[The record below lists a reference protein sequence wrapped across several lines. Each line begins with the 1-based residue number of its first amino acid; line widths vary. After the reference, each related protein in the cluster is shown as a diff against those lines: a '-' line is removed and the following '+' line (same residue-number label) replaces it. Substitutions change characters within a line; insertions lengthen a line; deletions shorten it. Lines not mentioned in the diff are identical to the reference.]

1 MATEL
6 NLEQK
11 LADLLDTRDF
21 HPEMLGKDGR
31 PSDAD
36 KAKTFS
42 FDYVSSTGKNYGTMV
57 VILGADNEMYIMYG
71 DNLGK
76 TIEDPEDRSEFF
88 DFQQQLSDLA
98 NRNRWTATL
107 ADISKLKRVQAGIA
121 AIKEGLFEGYYGT
134 RRVSYAGEPTEAR
147 LMIKHNRT
155 LGENDARFRY
165 VESIFIE
172 TADGERFKLPY
183 TNMTGARAMLE
194 HVRQGG
200 KPYDIRGNH
209 ICEMVTELKVLN
221 RFNRAAGTRMMEGV
235 TQQIVEQAQQYYSKL
250 RESLK
255 HLGSSRGYNTYFE
268 SWHPLDVQE
277 QESLV
282 EDIKTMFI
290 EQTLD
295 TRIEAALPLL
305 ARIQQQGNDMKEAE
319 IFESWINN
327 LAEGTWNLP
336 ETPEQVAK
344 LKELM
349 SKELIVGPDATNAT
363 EQLYDLVG
371 DDELFDRLGDLAQ
384 RDPRANAW
392 NDTEVM
398 NRLRELGIETETQAP
413 AGAEGDAA
421 PVGPAAAATA
431 PAATPV
437 PQQPVAEGLDPEK
450 RARLDDLIGMY
461 RDSTDPSDYY
471 DSEYEDPEEVLNMIR
486 AEFGDRVADQI
497 EAGTDKM
504 HFPRKDHDQG
514 YDPMSWRKPI
524 DRQTKAGKMYKQDS
538 DYRKNTIKSRYRLSG
553 KSATEGV
560 AEAAELNAMRKAA
573 GLPVAEGRMLDES
586 GETLSHIMDRFK
598 HEVDQFEKGGD
609 LDDDLYY
616 ALFDYYSDHGEI
628 PYGIAKGRDGD
639 PFEWITDRLDQEL
652 GTGNYAPR
660 QVPEADVTATFEADT
675 DAVFGEGTGCNHTM
689 EGEYCP
695 EHGLMECG
703 GMMEMGTVAGGMA
716 PVVGEQGVEEAAKWR
731 DPKYRGKT
739 FDYDDSYEGPGD
751 TMAGKVSL
759 DRAGMRQ
766 LPGQTFDPLG
776 YKAREKQATGK
787 LTPQDVK
794 YATAKNFEKEKQQ
807 QTDYDRSRKAEQGV
821 AEGQQ
826 DPLARIKSLALRK

>member
-31 PSDAD
+31 PADAQN
-36 KAKTFS
+36 AKTFS
-42 FDYVSSTGKNYGTMV
+42 FDYVSGSGKNYGTMV

-76 TIEDPEDRSEFF
+76 TIDNPEDRNEFF
-88 DFQQQLSDLA
+88 EFQQQLSELA

-134 RRVSYAGEPTEAR
+134 RRVSYTGEPTEAR

-165 VESIFIE
+165 VESVFIE

-200 KPYDIRGNH
+200 KPYDVRGNH
-209 ICEMVTELKVLN
+209 ICEMVSELKVLN
-221 RFNRAAGTRMMEGV
+221 RFNRAAGHRVMEGV
-235 TQQIVEQAQQYYSKL
+235 TQQIVEQAQKYYNRL

-255 HLGSSRGYNTYFE
+255 HLGSTRGYQNYFE

-305 ARIQQQGNDMKEAE
+305 ARIQQQGNTMKEAD
-319 IFESWINN
+319 IFESWATR
-327 LAEGTWNLP
+327 LVEGTWNLP

-344 LKELM
+344 LQELM
-349 SKELIVGPDATNAT
+349 TKELIVGPDAVNAT

-371 DDELFDRLGDLAQ
+371 DDILFDRLGELAQ
-384 RDPRANAW
+384 RDPRANVW

-398 NRLRELGIETETQAP
+398 DRLRELGIETPTQAP
-413 AGAEGDAA
+413 AGAEGDVAPAPAA
-421 PVGPAAAATA
+421 PV
-431 PAATPV
+431 
-437 PQQPVAEGLDPEK
+437 
-450 RARLDDLIGMY
+450 
-461 RDSTDPSDYY
+461 
-471 DSEYEDPEEVLNMIR
+471 SE
-486 AEFGDRVADQI
+486 
-497 EAGTDKM
+497 
-504 HFPRKDHDQG
+504 
-514 YDPMSWRKPI
+514 S
-524 DRQTKAGKMYKQDS
+524 
-538 DYRKNTIKSRYRLSG
+538 
-553 KSATEGV
+553 
-560 AEAAELNAMRKAA
+560 
-573 GLPVAEGRMLDES
+573 RMLDES
-586 GETLSHIMDRFK
+586 GETLDHILARFK
-598 HEVDQFEKGGD
+598 HEVRQFEAGDD
-609 LDDDLYY
+609 LDSDLYY
-616 ALFDYYSDHGEI
+616 ALFDYYSDAGEM
-628 PYGIAKGRDGD
+628 PYGVAKARDGD
-639 PFEWITDRLDQEL
+639 PYEWVTQRLDREL
-652 GTGNYAPR
+652 RVNEGDNL
-660 QVPEADVTATFEADT
+660 ATFEDDT
-675 DAVFGEGTGCNHTM
+675 SDAVAAFLSKGGQIQYGKTHKPRKSEKTDYGSKHIGGVRDAVAGKAGKTLGRAAATNFMGGGKAVVGEGSGCNHTM

-703 GMMEMGTVAGGMA
+703 SYMESMGGTVAGAVA
-716 PVVGEQGVEEAAKWR
+716 PVVGEQGVAEGTEQV
-731 DPKYRGKT
+731 YRVLAVDK
-739 FDYDDSYEGPGD
+739 SN
-751 TMAGKVSL
+751 ALSKQVKLKVKASSL
-759 DRAGMRQ
+759 DEVFERLAVS
-766 LPGQTFDPLG
+766 DWYPLEING
-776 YKAREKQATGK
+776 VEVINGK
-787 LTPQDVK
+787 RLK
-794 YATAKNFEKEKQQ
+794 
-807 QTDYDRSRKAEQGV
+807 QGV
-821 AEGQQ
+821 AEGNDDPMNYNAAITGSYYEST
-826 DPLARIKSLALRK
+826 DPLARIKQLALRK

>member
-31 PSDAD
+31 PTDAD

-42 FDYVSSTGKNYGTMV
+42 FDYISGSGKNYGTMV
-57 VILGADNEMYIMYG
+57 VILGADNEMFIMYG

-76 TIEDPEDRSEFF
+76 TIDDTEDRNEFF
-88 DFQQQLSDLA
+88 DFQQQLTDLA

-134 RRVSYAGEPTEAR
+134 RRVSYTGEPTEAR

-165 VESIFIE
+165 VESVFIE

-200 KPYDIRGNH
+200 KPYDVRGNH

-221 RFNRAAGTRMMEGV
+221 RFNRAAGHRVMEGV
-235 TQQIVEQAQQYYSKL
+235 TQQIVEQAQKYYNKL

-255 HLGSSRGYNTYFE
+255 HLGSSRGYQTYFE

-305 ARIQQQGNDMKEAE
+305 ARIQQQGNDMKEAD
-319 IFESWINN
+319 IFESWANR
-327 LAEGTWNLP
+327 LVEGTWNLP
-336 ETPEQVAK
+336 ETPEQVNK

-349 SKELIVGPDATNAT
+349 SKELIVGPDAVNAT
-363 EQLYDLVG
+363 EQLYDIVG
-371 DDELFDRLGDLAQ
+371 DDQLFDRLGELAQ
-384 RDPRANAW
+384 RDPRANIW

-398 NRLRELGIETETQAP
+398 DRLRELGIETETQAP
-413 AGAEGDAA
+413 AGVEDPNAAAA
-421 PVGPAAAATA
+421 PAVAPAPAAAPA
-431 PAATPV
+431 PV
-437 PQQPVAEGLDPEK
+437 
-450 RARLDDLIGMY
+450 
-461 RDSTDPSDYY
+461 S
-471 DSEYEDPEEVLNMIR
+471 
-486 AEFGDRVADQI
+486 
-497 EAGTDKM
+497 
-504 HFPRKDHDQG
+504 
-514 YDPMSWRKPI
+514 
-524 DRQTKAGKMYKQDS
+524 
-538 DYRKNTIKSRYRLSG
+538 
-553 KSATEGV
+553 
-560 AEAAELNAMRKAA
+560 
-573 GLPVAEGRMLDES
+573 EGRILDEA
-586 GETLSHIMDRFK
+586 GETLDHILNRFK
-598 HEVDQFEKGGD
+598 HEVRQFEQGDD
-609 LDDDLYY
+609 LDTDLYH
-616 ALFDYYSDHGEI
+616 ALYDYYSDHGEI
-628 PYGIAKGRDGD
+628 PYGVAKARDGD
-639 PFEWITDRLDQEL
+639 PYEWVTQRLDQEL

-660 QVPEADVTATFEADT
+660 VTEADPVATFEADA
-675 DAVFGEGTGCNHTM
+675 DSVFGEGSGCNSTM
-689 EGEYCP
+689 EGQYCP

-703 GMMEMGTVAGGMA
+703 SYMESMGGTVAGAIA
-716 PVVGEQGVEEAAKWR
+716 PLEEGSDELYGLRVGDTVKAVVNGKRVQGDVIDIFPETMEVELLLRGANA
-731 DPKYRGKT
+731 GKT
-739 FDYDDSYEGPGD
+739 VTVDVRDTEALTEGNDDPMNYNAAITGSYYES
-751 TMAGKVSL
+751 A
-759 DRAGMRQ
+759 
-766 LPGQTFDPLG
+766 
-776 YKAREKQATGK
+776 
-787 LTPQDVK
+787 
-794 YATAKNFEKEKQQ
+794 
-807 QTDYDRSRKAEQGV
+807 
-821 AEGQQ
+821 
-826 DPLARIKSLALRK
+826 DPLARIKELALRK

>member
-31 PSDAD
+31 PADAQN
-36 KAKTFS
+36 AKTFS
-42 FDYVSSTGKNYGTMV
+42 FDYVSGSGKNYGTMV

-76 TIEDPEDRSEFF
+76 TIDNPEDRNEFF
-88 DFQQQLSDLA
+88 EFQQQLSELA

-134 RRVSYAGEPTEAR
+134 RRVSYTGEPTEAR

-165 VESIFIE
+165 VESVFIE

-200 KPYDIRGNH
+200 KPYDVRGNH
-209 ICEMVTELKVLN
+209 ICEMVSELKVLN
-221 RFNRAAGTRMMEGV
+221 RFNRAAGHRVMEGV
-235 TQQIVEQAQQYYSKL
+235 TQQIVEQAQKYYNRL

-255 HLGSSRGYNTYFE
+255 HLGSTRGYQNYFE

-305 ARIQQQGNDMKEAE
+305 ARIQQQGNTMKEAD
-319 IFESWINN
+319 IFESWATR
-327 LAEGTWNLP
+327 LVEGTWNLP

-344 LKELM
+344 LQELM
-349 SKELIVGPDATNAT
+349 TKELIVGPDAVNAT

-371 DDELFDRLGDLAQ
+371 DDILFDRLGELAQ
-384 RDPRANAW
+384 RDPRANVW

-398 NRLRELGIETETQAP
+398 DRLRELGIETPTQAP
-413 AGAEGDAA
+413 AGAEGDVAPAPAA
-421 PVGPAAAATA
+421 PV
-431 PAATPV
+431 
-437 PQQPVAEGLDPEK
+437 
-450 RARLDDLIGMY
+450 
-461 RDSTDPSDYY
+461 
-471 DSEYEDPEEVLNMIR
+471 SE
-486 AEFGDRVADQI
+486 
-497 EAGTDKM
+497 
-504 HFPRKDHDQG
+504 
-514 YDPMSWRKPI
+514 S
-524 DRQTKAGKMYKQDS
+524 
-538 DYRKNTIKSRYRLSG
+538 
-553 KSATEGV
+553 
-560 AEAAELNAMRKAA
+560 
-573 GLPVAEGRMLDES
+573 RMLDES
-586 GETLSHIMDRFK
+586 GETLDHILARFK
-598 HEVDQFEKGGD
+598 HEVRQFEAGDD
-609 LDDDLYY
+609 LDSDLYY
-616 ALFDYYSDHGEI
+616 ALFDYYSDAGEM
-628 PYGIAKGRDGD
+628 PYGVAKARDGD
-639 PFEWITDRLDQEL
+639 PYEWVTRRLDREL
-652 GTGNYAPR
+652 RVNEGDNL
-660 QVPEADVTATFEADT
+660 ATFEDDT
-675 DAVFGEGTGCNHTM
+675 SDAVAAFLSKGGQIQYGKTHKPRKSEKTDYGSKHIGGVRDAVAGKAGKTLGRAAATNFMGGGKAVVGEGSGCNHTM

-703 GMMEMGTVAGGMA
+703 SYMESMGGTVAGAVA
-716 PVVGEQGVEEAAKWR
+716 PVVGEQGVAEGTEQV
-731 DPKYRGKT
+731 YRVLAVDK
-739 FDYDDSYEGPGD
+739 SN
-751 TMAGKVSL
+751 ALSKQVKLKVKASSL
-759 DRAGMRQ
+759 DEVFERLAVS
-766 LPGQTFDPLG
+766 DWYPLEING
-776 YKAREKQATGK
+776 VEVINGK
-787 LTPQDVK
+787 RLK
-794 YATAKNFEKEKQQ
+794 
-807 QTDYDRSRKAEQGV
+807 QGV
-821 AEGQQ
+821 AEGNDDPMNYNAAITGSYYEST
-826 DPLARIKSLALRK
+826 DPLARIKQLALRK